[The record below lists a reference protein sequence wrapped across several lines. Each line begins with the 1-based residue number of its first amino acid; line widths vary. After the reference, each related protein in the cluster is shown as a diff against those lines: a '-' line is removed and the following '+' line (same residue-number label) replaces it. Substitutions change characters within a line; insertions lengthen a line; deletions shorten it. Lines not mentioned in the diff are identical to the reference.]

1 MKVGV
6 GFDVH
11 RYAYAASA
19 THIMVGGV
27 AIPFDRSVVAHS
39 DGDVLIH
46 SLCDA
51 LLGGAGLEDIGH
63 HFPESDDTY
72 RGVDSRILL
81 RRVAELVARRGFHV
95 GNTDSVIIAQAPRIA
110 PHIEAMRT
118 NLAEDLG
125 VDRGAIN
132 LKATTSEGLG
142 FIGREEGIA
151 AQTVVLLE

>member
-1 MKVGV
+1 MRVGT

-11 RYAYAASA
+11 RYAYVAGAS
-19 THIMVGGV
+19 HIMVGGV

-51 LLGGAGLEDIGH
+51 LLGAAGLEDIGH
-63 HFPESDDTY
+63 HFPESDETY
-72 RGVDSRILL
+72 RDMDSRILL
-81 RRVAELVARRGFHV
+81 RRVAELVAGTGVRV
-95 GNTDSVIIAQAPRIA
+95 VNSDSVIIAQAPRMA
-110 PHIEAMRT
+110 PHVEAMRT
-118 NLAEDLG
+118 NLARDLG
-125 VDRGAIN
+125 VDYGAVN
-132 LKATTSEGLG
+132 VKATTSEGLG